1 MSIRIQRLSPAIG
14 ALIEGVDLATPLPAD
29 LAQQIRA
36 ALYAHEV
43 IFFRDQDLPPARHVE
58 LARVFGEPELTRHP
72 KFDVVPDHP
81 EISIVINDAER
92 PPDIDVWHTDMTF
105 TEKPPAACVLHCVEC
120 PSSGGD
126 TLWASLSSAWDALSP
141 SLQTLLRGRRAR
153 HSLRLDGIPLTEIAK
168 LGDRKISTF
177 HPIAR
182 RHPHSGRTSLYVN
195 SVYSRQIEGFSE
207 AESRHLLAMLFE
219 ISQRPEH
226 QIRFR
231 WSPGS
236 VAIWDNRCTQHYA
249 IADYFPQRRVMHRV
263 SITGD
268 APLGLAADPS

>member
-14 ALIEGVDLATPLPAD
+14 ALVEGIDLAIPLSAD

-58 LARVFGEPELTRHP
+58 LARLFGEPELTRHP
-72 KFDVVPDHP
+72 KFDAVPDHP

-105 TEKPPAACVLHCVEC
+105 LEQPPAACVLHCVEC
-120 PSSGGD
+120 PRTGGD
-126 TLWASLSSAWDALSP
+126 TLWASLSSAWQALSP
-141 SLQTLLRGRRAR
+141 DLQALLQGRRAR
-153 HSLRLDGIPLTEIAK
+153 HALRLDGIPMTEIAK
-168 LGDRKISTF
+168 LGNRTISFAHPVARK
-177 HPIAR
+177 HPA
-182 RHPHSGRTSLYVN
+182 SGRTALFVN
-195 SVYSRQIEGFSE
+195 SVYTRQIEGLRE
-207 AESRHLLAMLFE
+207 PESRHLLAMLFE
-219 ISQRPEH
+219 MSQRPEH
-226 QIRFR
+226 QVRFH
-231 WSPGS
+231 WHPGS

-263 SITGD
+263 SIAGD
-268 APLGLAADPS
+268 TPIAAA